1 MPGLVLEGGTFRP
14 IFSAGVMDALLDE
27 DIMFPYVIG
36 VSAGITNGTS
46 YISRQLG
53 RNLRILMSHRKDSRY
68 IGMKNLLKERS
79 IFGLDFVF
87 DLLPNK
93 LDPFDWDTYKRYKGT
108 IRIGAT
114 NAQTGRPEYFD
125 GHRLDEKLMM
135 LRASCAL
142 PLLFPAIRIHGV
154 LYYDGG
160 ISDPIPIRKAIKD
173 GSGKNLIVLTRPKEY
188 RKRLSRSTMAAAKIL
203 GRKYPRLREQLLS
216 RHKRYNETVRFCER
230 QEREG
235 KALILRPDHPIESME
250 GDIDVLKQT
259 YDMGYKTAKENIRKI
274 RELF

>member
-46 YISRQLG
+46 YISRQRG

-114 NAQTGRPEYFD
+114 NAQTG
-125 GHRLDEKLMM
+125 
-135 LRASCAL
+135 
-142 PLLFPAIRIHGV
+142 
-154 LYYDGG
+154 
-160 ISDPIPIRKAIKD
+160 
-173 GSGKNLIVLTRPKEY
+173 
-188 RKRLSRSTMAAAKIL
+188 
-203 GRKYPRLREQLLS
+203 
-216 RHKRYNETVRFCER
+216 
-230 QEREG
+230 
-235 KALILRPDHPIESME
+235 
-250 GDIDVLKQT
+250 
-259 YDMGYKTAKENIRKI
+259 
-274 RELF
+274 